1 MKKSL
6 KIPSECGKQNI
17 AVTSD
22 LGIAKLV
29 FQIQAQESREFDNI
43 FVMLGWF
50 RIKIANLYLSYI

>member
-29 FQIQAQESREFDNI
+29 FQIQAEESREFDNI
-43 FVMLGWF
+43 FVMLG
-50 RIKIANLYLSYI
+50 